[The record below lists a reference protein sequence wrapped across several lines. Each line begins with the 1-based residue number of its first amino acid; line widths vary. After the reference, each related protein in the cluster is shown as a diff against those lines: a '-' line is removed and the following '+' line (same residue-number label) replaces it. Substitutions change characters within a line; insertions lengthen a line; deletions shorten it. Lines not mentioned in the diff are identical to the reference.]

1 MRPMISLALIA
12 VCGIGLAACSPKA
25 QNETAEAADAIT
37 ADANA
42 TMIEA
47 AKDTDAAS
55 DQAFGAAENAMDRG
69 TEKIGNIADAANG
82 EIDE

>member
-1 MRPMISLALIA
+1 MRSMITMALFA
-12 VCGIGLAACSPKA
+12 TAAIGLSACSPKA

-42 TMIEA
+42 TMMEA
-47 AKDTDAAS
+47 KNDTEAAS

-69 TEKIGNIADAANG
+69 SEKLDNIGDAVGN
-82 EIDE
+82 EIED